1 MSQVILRHFDSL
13 RLSLTLLL
21 GGVLLSE
28 IPVNAQ
34 EYPGCFIRERSGNVE
49 NLTQSVCGLF
59 PTTTT
64 PLSANPTTPGV
75 FQIPIKR
82 REGGV
87 PVIDVNFNGQ
97 NTFEMLLDT
106 GASGVVITPAMANAL
121 KVQTYRSLPI
131 NTVSD
136 RLVNQEFGRV
146 DSINVGGLQMSNV
159 EVSISPVLEIG
170 LLGQGFFGSYDI
182 TIKQD
187 VIEFRARS

>member
-1 MSQVILRHFDSL
+1 MSQVILIDVYSL
-13 RLSLTLLL
+13 RLSFSVLLM
-21 GGVLLSE
+21 GVLLSE
-28 IPVNAQ
+28 IPVKAQ
-34 EYPGCFIRERSGNVE
+34 EYPGCFIREPSGNVE

-59 PTTTT
+59 PTSN

-82 REGGV
+82 RQGGI

-106 GASGVVITPAMANAL
+106 GATGVVITPAMADAL
-121 KVQTYRSLPI
+121 KVQPYGNLPI
-131 NTVSD
+131 NTASD
-136 RLVNQEFGRV
+136 QLVNQQVGRV

-170 LLGQGFFGSYDI
+170 LLGQGFFGTYDL

-187 VIEFRARS
+187 VIEFRPRA

>member
-1 MSQVILRHFDSL
+1 MSLVILMNFYSL
-13 RLSLTLLL
+13 RLCLTLLL

-34 EYPGCFIRERSGNVE
+34 EYPGCFIRERSGNVK
-49 NLTQSVCGLF
+49 NLTESVCGLF

-82 REGGV
+82 RDGGI

-106 GASGVVITPAMANAL
+106 GASGVVITSAMAKDL
-121 KVQTYRSLPI
+121 KIQAYGSLPI
-131 NTVSD
+131 NTASD
-136 RLVNQEFGRV
+136 RFNNQEVGRV
-146 DSINVGGLQMSNV
+146 DSINVGGLQKSNV

-170 LLGQGFFGSYDI
+170 LLGQGFFGNYDI

-187 VIEFRARS
+187 VIEFRART